1 MQKKITLT
9 ILLCL
14 LALLAWICVFGLVNV
29 RKNYFN
35 PVSNRN
41 GQTNIL
47 LLGINGKGGGDA
59 NLTDSIMLVSLNNQ
73 EKKVAMISVP
83 RDLWVE
89 SIKAKINTA
98 YHYGGDKM
106 VREVVTEVTGQT
118 IDYLAIVDFEGFRQV
133 VDTLGG
139 VYVDVKTGFTDT
151 KFPIPGKE
159 KDLCGGDPEYLCRYE
174 TITFYVGRQ
183 MMDGELA
190 LKYIRS
196 RSAEGDE
203 GTDFARAE
211 RQQQFLKG
219 LKEKLTSPEVIFNPQ
234 LLLRLYNLKDEI
246 VTTDIKINQYG
257 TFLKLAKDID
267 WNNLKSTAI
276 NGNLLEHPKTHY
288 SKQWVLITKEKGW
301 GEIQKF
307 VADTINN

>member
-1 MQKKITLT
+1 MKKKILLT
-9 ILLCL
+9 IVLVVITAISWTGIIGCL
-14 LALLAWICVFGLVNV
+14 RA
-29 RKNYFN
+29 RKNYFY
-35 PVSNRN
+35 PITNRN

-47 LLGINGKGGGDA
+47 LLGINGKGGADT
-59 NLTDSIMLVSLNNQ
+59 NLTDSIMLVSLN
-73 EKKVAMISVP
+73 KKTKKAVMISVP

-106 VREVVTEVTGQT
+106 VREVVTEVTGQP
-118 IDYLAIVDFEGFRQV
+118 IDYLVVIDFDGFRQV

-139 VYVDVKTGFTDT
+139 VYVDVKTAFTDT
-151 KFPIPGKE
+151 KFPISGKE
-159 KDLCGGDPEYLCRYE
+159 KDLCNGDPLYLCRYE
-174 TITFYVGRQ
+174 TITFDAGRQ

-196 RSAEGDE
+196 RNAEGDE

-219 LKEKLTSPEVIFNPQ
+219 LKEKLTSPEVLLNPS
-234 LLLRLYNLKDEI
+234 LLLRLYNLKDQI
-246 VTTDIKINQYG
+246 VTTDIKVNQYG
-257 TFLKLAKDID
+257 SFLQLAKAID

-276 NGNLLEHPKTHY
+276 NGNLLIHPTTHY
-288 SKQWVLITKEKGW
+288 SKQWVLIPKGKGW
-301 GEIQKF
+301 EDIHNF
-307 VADTINN
+307 VFSQL